1 MSAVPKAART
11 PPVVTYEQALASV
24 RALLPNLRERA
35 SLAEKTRRIP
45 EESLRELREAGL
57 MRVLQPR
64 RVGGSEL
71 PWVSLIDI
79 GSELAAACAS
89 TAWNWANYAVHHWM
103 LGFWPVSC
111 QDEIWAAD
119 PDMLIASSVVFP
131 AGKAT
136 RVAGGYRLSG
146 RWPFSSGVDSS
157 AWNMLGGIVRDRNAP
172 DDAPAEYRIFLL
184 PREDY
189 RIIDNWHV
197 LGLRGTGSNDV
208 EASEAFV
215 PESRTLAVAATTGGA
230 KHPGAAVNA
239 GALFRIPVFATFPY
253 MLTGIALGVAQ
264 GAYDTFLAGVR
275 GRVARYSGKSLADMT
290 AVQVKIAEAAACID
304 TARALMRRHCELA
317 QELAERNEVP
327 DMATKA
333 TWRRDGAFSAGLC
346 ERAVDVLFKAGG
358 GAALFDDHPLERA
371 FRDVHA
377 ATAHISMIWEPQ
389 ATTFGRVALGLPC
402 DNPTL

>member
-1 MSAVPKAART
+1 MSAVLKAGPAA
-11 PPVVTYEQALASV
+11 PVIGYEQALASV
-24 RALLPNLRERA
+24 RALVPRLRERA
-35 SLAEKTRRIP
+35 AVADRTRRIP
-45 EESLRELREAGL
+45 EESLAELRDSGL

-64 RVGGSEL
+64 RAGGSEL

-79 GSELAAACAS
+79 GAGLAAGCGS

-103 LGFWPVSC
+103 LGFWPVAC
-111 QDEIWAAD
+111 QDEIWGAD

-136 RVAGGYRLSG
+136 RVPGGYRLSG
-146 RWPFSSGVDSS
+146 RWPFSSGVDAS
-157 AWNMLGGIVRDRNAP
+157 AWNMLGGIVQQESGAG
-172 DDAPAEYRIFLL
+172 EYRIFLL

-189 RIIDNWHV
+189 RVIDNWHV

-215 PESRTLAVAATTGGA
+215 PESRTLAVEATKGGA
-230 KHPGAAVNA
+230 THPGAAVNT
-239 GALFRIPVFATFPY
+239 GVLFRIPIFATFPY
-253 MLTGIALGVAQ
+253 MLTGIALGIAQ
-264 GAYDTFLAGVR
+264 GAYDSFVDGVR

-290 AVQVKIAEAAACID
+290 AIQVKIAESAACID
-304 TARALMRRHCELA
+304 TARTLMRGHCEAA
-317 QELAERNEVP
+317 QALAERNEVA
-327 DMATKA
+327 DLTTKA
-333 TWRRDGAFSAGLC
+333 TWRRDGAFCAGLC
-346 ERAVDVLFKAGG
+346 ERAVDVMFKAGG
-358 GAALFDDHPLERA
+358 GAALFDSHPLERA

-389 ATTFGRVALGLPC
+389 ATTFGRVALGLPS

>member
-1 MSAVPKAART
+1 LAALPKAGST
-11 PPVVTYEQALASV
+11 PVITYEQALASV
-24 RALLPNLRERA
+24 RALAPKLKARA
-35 SLAEKTRRIP
+35 ALAESSRRIP
-45 EESLRELREAGL
+45 QETLRELHASGL

-71 PWVSLIDI
+71 PWVSLVDI
-79 GSELAAACAS
+79 GSGLAAACAS

-103 LGFWPVSC
+103 LAFWPVAC
-111 QDEIWAAD
+111 QDEIWGSD

-146 RWPFSSGVDSS
+146 RWPFSSGVDPS
-157 AWNMLGGIVRDRNAP
+157 AWNMLGGIVSESEGQG
-172 DDAPAEYRIFLL
+172 EYRIFLL

-189 RIIDNWHV
+189 RIIDTWHV
-197 LGLRGTGSNDV
+197 MGLRGTGSNDV
-208 EASEAFV
+208 EAMDVFV
-215 PESRTLAVAATTGGA
+215 PEVRTLAVDATRGGTN
-230 KHPGAAVNA
+230 HPGAQINT
-239 GALFRIPVFATFPY
+239 GPLFRIPIFATFPY
-253 MLTGIALGVAQ
+253 MLTGIALGIAQ
-264 GAYDTFLAGVR
+264 GAYDDSIEAAR

-290 AVQVKIAEAAACID
+290 AIQVKIAEAAACID
-304 TARALMRRHCELA
+304 TARTLMRRHCEAA
-317 QELAERNEVP
+317 QAIAERSEVP
-327 DMATKA
+327 DLPTKA

-346 ERAVDVLFKAGG
+346 ERAVDVLFKCGG
-358 GAALFDDHPLERA
+358 GAALFDEHPLQRA

-389 ATTFGRVALGLPC
+389 ATTFGRVALGLPS